1 MLRKIY
7 YGVSMNNSTQTYQ
20 PPATTTLFSL
30 NSERP
35 DCFEPLEKYLCQHQ
49 FPWNALGKNLTLFL
63 TSLIESIPKNQRLRG
78 KISPHA
84 VIEDNALVVVEEG
97 ATIEAHAYIAGPTY
111 IAAGA
116 TVRHAAYV
124 RGSVILC
131 NGAVVGHTSEA
142 KGSILMPHAK
152 AAHFAYVGDSILG
165 RDCNLGAGTKLAN
178 LRFDATVVRLRD
190 GETTYNTGLKKLGA
204 ILGDGAQTGCNS
216 VTNPG
221 TILMPQAMLLPNSTG
236 RGIVRKK

>member
-1 MLRKIY
+1 MHY
-7 YGVSMNNSTQTYQ
+7 NTQTQQ
-20 PPATTTLFSL
+20 PPKTTVLFNL

-35 DCFEPLEKYLCQHQ
+35 DGFEPLEKYLRQHEY
-49 FPWNALGKNLTLFL
+49 PWDALGKNLTLFL
-63 TSLIESIPKNQRLRG
+63 TSLIESIPKNQRLKG

-97 ATIEAHAYIAGPTY
+97 ATVEAHAYIAGPTY

-131 NGAVVGHTSEA
+131 SGAVVGHTSEA

-165 RDCNLGAGTKLAN
+165 RDCNLGAGTKFAN
-178 LRFDATVVRLRD
+178 LRFDATIVNIRD
-190 GETTYNTGLKKLGA
+190 SDVIYPTGLKKLGA